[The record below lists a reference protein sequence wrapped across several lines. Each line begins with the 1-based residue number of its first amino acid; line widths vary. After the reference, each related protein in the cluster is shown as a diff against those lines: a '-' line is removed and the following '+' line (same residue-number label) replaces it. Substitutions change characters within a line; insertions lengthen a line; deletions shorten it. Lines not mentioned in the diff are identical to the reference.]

1 MDYLNQLLGQVVD
14 IFTTYGIELGCIA
27 VAGVA
32 LLGILKYCKVFAKI
46 ESEDTRHDLYLLISV
61 GLSLIGSVI
70 FLACTHQLNADIVFA
85 LGAAIWVV
93 NQVAYKIYDGT
104 PLRGF
109 LKMLW
114 GKVLE
119 IGSKIIGNKGES
131 TEEQPTTPEV
141 TPPVQ
146 EDSGETGTTT
156 PPAEEV
162 IVTPT
167 AVPVPVAATGLVYNG
182 KEQVGGAASAIYTDT
197 NGSATNAGE
206 YTAIVT
212 LKDPAKYK
220 WATEF
225 NGKLTYKIAKADYDM
240 SGITM
245 EDNKV
250 TYDGQVHSITVKGTL
265 PEGVAISYEGNNKT
279 AAGVYPITA
288 SFIGDSIN
296 YNAIA
301 EITATLTIE
310 KAAPKISVVVDDA
323 RTIYST
329 SDFPAISLAEG
340 STEGVLAWEEGQS
353 LKIGTNTYNWKFT
366 PTDVDNYIAVVDSVQ
381 LTVVEAVERN
391 ISNTIS
397 FNENAPTELHIHLP
411 ALGKASFPIV
421 GTDKYDISI
430 LSTYGVTDNGLL
442 ELIYRIDGKA
452 YLPLPDEYVTDF
464 EIDKQSSYFVINC
477 TPDQYRYNKLLARK
491 WGSANIIFSEEL
503 SKEYTYKMEVTSAS
517 GQKVTVYLEQ
527 E

>member
-1 MDYLNQLLGQVVD
+1 MEQLWEQLVD
-14 IFTTYGIELGCIA
+14 IFAIYGWQLGLIA

-70 FLACTHQLNADIVFA
+70 FLACTHQLSVDIFFA
-85 LGAAIWVV
+85 LGFAIWVA

-104 PLRGF
+104 PLRKT
-109 LKMLW
+109 LKW
-114 GKVLE
+114 VKDKIFE
-119 IGSKIIGNKGES
+119 IGSKIIGNKGDS
-131 TEEQPTTPEV
+131 TEEQPTAPE
-141 TPPVQ
+141 
-146 EDSGETGTTT
+146 TTT
-156 PPAEEV
+156 PPAEENSGETGTV
-162 IVTPT
+162 TTPGDEEITTPT
-167 AVPVPVAATGLVYNG
+167 SVPVPVAATGLVYNG
-182 KEQVGGAASAIYTDT
+182 KEQVGVEPSELYTVT

-206 YTAIVT
+206 YMATVT

-220 WATEF
+220 WAADF
-225 NGKLTYKIAKADYDM
+225 NGKLTYKIAKANYDM
-240 SGITM
+240 SDVTM
-245 EDNKV
+245 EDDKV

-265 PEGVAISYEGNNKT
+265 PVGVAVSYEGNNKT
-279 AAGVYPITA
+279 AAGTYTITA

-340 STEGVLAWEEGQS
+340 STEGVISWEEGQS
-353 LKIGTNTYNWKFT
+353 LKVGANTYNWKFT
-366 PTDVDNYIAVVDSVQ
+366 PADAHNYISVVDGVQ
-381 LTVVEAVERN
+381 LTVVEAVEQN

-397 FNENAPTELHIHLP
+397 FDENAPTELHIHLP

-430 LSTYGVTDNGLL
+430 LSNYGVTDNGLL

-452 YLPLPDEYVTDF
+452 YLPLTDEYAADF
-464 EIDKQSSYFVINC
+464 EIDKQPSYFVINC
-477 TPDQYRYNKLLARK
+477 TPDQYRYNKLLALK
-491 WGSANIIFSEEL
+491 WGSANITFSEEL
-503 SKEYTYKMEVTSAS
+503 SKEYTYKMEVSSAS